1 MAEVGRGD
9 GPTGN
14 VGHSTRRVDAVE
26 KVTGRAKFTSDLSMP
41 GMAHAVVVRS
51 TIGHGRLVGI
61 DAAAALAMPGV
72 LAVVTGEDVEGLG
85 ATDPY
90 YGLSILDQRI
100 LPIDKVRFVGDPV
113 AVVVAETLG
122 EAQAAS
128 QAVTIDLEPLPEV
141 STIADALASTIAIHD
156 REGPDPARPNLCAT
170 ESFEVGDVD
179 AAIAGAAHV
188 HEATYRFPV
197 VSHYAMEPHAC
208 LARWGT
214 DHDGHLE
221 VWTATQQP
229 FKIRGDLGRIFD
241 LSLNGIR
248 VRAPYVG
255 GAYGGKG
262 QSKYEPLCAV
272 ASRAVGRP
280 VRLVLSAE
288 ESFHTIAR
296 HGAEVRMRTAI
307 DSEGNLIARDTEFF
321 MDTGAFADKG
331 PGVLRKAAYRA
342 AGPYAFPNFRSTG
355 HLVYTNKVPAGAF
368 RGYSTPQ
375 VVWAGESAIDELAEH
390 LGEDPL
396 EFRRRRLARRGEDF
410 FPGDTPLDADLV
422 QGLDLAAEQIRWGSG
437 GEGDG
442 VGRGLAVGVKDG
454 GGGATRAEAEVRL
467 HQDGSVDVRT
477 GTVEIGQGALTIY
490 RQLAADEL
498 GVGYDSVRTHL
509 PDTDAAPF
517 DHGTNASRSAV
528 MVGNAVVAAARGV
541 LEELQATARRVCGEK
556 LPAGSHRVR
565 IVGGD
570 VVIGETRLPLVE
582 LLARDREI
590 PHIEVGPI
598 VGRGVYRTPRGE
610 GPLGKPSLFYEVG
623 HSAAEVEVD
632 LRTGEVQLRRLASVA
647 DVGFALNPSTC
658 EGQDEGAAVM
668 AIGHTLHEELVFEDA
683 QPISTNLTE
692 YHVPLVRD
700 LPTDGLHTVLLQNQ
714 DGPGPHGAK
723 GAGEGGIIG
732 VGPAVANAVRRATG
746 ARIRELPLTP
756 ERVYRAL
763 QARDDQDT
771 PNGSNGAH
779 DDG

>member
-1 MAEVGRGD
+1 MVGR
-9 GPTGN
+9 
-14 VGHSTRRVDAVE
+14 STQRVDAVE
-26 KVTGRAKFTSDLSMP
+26 KVTGRARFTSDLSMP

-51 TIGHGRLVGI
+51 TVGHGELGRI
-61 DAAAALAMPGV
+61 DATAALAMPGV
-72 LAVVTGEDVEGLG
+72 LAVLTGEDVEALG
-85 ATDPY
+85 AVDPY
-90 YGLSILDQRI
+90 YGLTILDQRI
-100 LPIDKVRFVGDPV
+100 LPTDKVRFVGDPV
-113 AVVVAETLG
+113 AVVVAETLAT
-122 EAQAAS
+122 AQAAS
-128 QAVTIDLEPLPEV
+128 RAVDVDLEPLPEV
-141 STIADALASTIAIHD
+141 TTIEDALASSIAIHD
-156 REGPDPARPNLCAT
+156 RREGPDPARPNLCAT
-170 ESFEVGDVD
+170 ASFENGDVD
-179 AAIAGAAHV
+179 GAIAGAAYV

-214 DHDGHLE
+214 DHDEHLE
-221 VWTATQQP
+221 VWTSTQQP

-241 LSLNGIR
+241 LPLNGIR

-272 ASRAVGRP
+272 AARAVGRP

-296 HGAEVRMRTAI
+296 HGAEVRMRTAV
-307 DSEGNLIARDTEFF
+307 DGDGNLIARDTEFF

-342 AGPYAFPNFRSTG
+342 AGPYGFPNFRSTG

-375 VVWAGESAIDELAEH
+375 VVWAGESAIDEIAEH

-422 QGLDLAAEQIRWGSG
+422 QGIALAAEQVGWGEG
-437 GEGDG
+437 GEGHG
-442 VGRGLAVGVKDG
+442 HGRGVAVGAKDG

-477 GTVEIGQGALTIY
+477 GTSEIGQGALTIY
-490 RQLAADEL
+490 RQLAAEEL
-498 GVGYDSVRTHL
+498 GVGYDDVRTHL

-528 MVGNAVVAAARGV
+528 MVGSAVVDAARQVRDELCAAVQRVLGV
-541 LEELQATARRVCGEK
+541 ALEGAGADRARLDGR
-556 LPAGSHRVR
+556 
-565 IVGGD
+565 D
-570 VVIGETRLPLVE
+570 VLVDGTRHPLVE
-582 LLARDREI
+582 LLSRDREVA
-590 PHIEVGPI
+590 PIEVGPI
-598 VGRGVYRTPRGE
+598 VGRGIYRTRRGE
-610 GPLGKPSLFYEVG
+610 GPLGAPSLFYEVG
-623 HSAAEVEVD
+623 HSAAEVDVD
-632 LRTGEVQLRRLASVA
+632 LRTGEVHLRRLASVA

-668 AIGHTLHEELVFEDA
+668 ALGHTFHEELVFEDA

-700 LPTDGLHTVLLQNQ
+700 LPSHGLHTVLLQNQ
-714 DGPGPHGAK
+714 DGPGPRGAK

-746 ARIRELPLTP
+746 ARIRQLPLTP

-763 QARDDQDT
+763 QAQDDRTTHDG
-771 PNGSNGAH
+771 PNGTH